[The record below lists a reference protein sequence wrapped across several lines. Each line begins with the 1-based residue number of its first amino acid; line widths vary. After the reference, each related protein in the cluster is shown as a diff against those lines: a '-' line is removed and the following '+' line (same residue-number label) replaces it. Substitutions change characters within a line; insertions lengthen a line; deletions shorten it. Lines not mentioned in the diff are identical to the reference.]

1 MTTTA
6 SHGPNGA
13 TAPATSALGSSAQT
27 AAAPSARPEAPAQ
40 SARPR
45 KHSADRGP
53 LPALPSPAAIA
64 LARAS
69 RRELERAMQRGST
82 PDIETLLGWEFRGIN
97 TTPPGSP
104 PIARLA
110 GIQKFV
116 KGMFRAADGRA
127 MGYNCPVV
135 QNVLDGRWH
144 TRPSDESP
152 KRFGFYELTPVDP
165 TSRDNHYLHALLI
178 DYGKGGNP
186 AWDITGGLRDY
197 LVQVDADNPDLFLGK
212 AYAAIGPARLPLGFF
227 VLERFRR
234 GPAHVDPP
242 ARR

>member
-1 MTTTA
+1 MIRA
-6 SHGPNGA
+6 
-13 TAPATSALGSSAQT
+13 
-27 AAAPSARPEAPAQ
+27 AAAPRERALLQ
-40 SARPR
+40 
-45 KHSADRGP
+45 
-53 LPALPSPAAIA
+53 LPSAEAMG

-69 RRELERAMQRGST
+69 RPELERAMQRGAT
-82 PDIETLLGWEFRGIN
+82 PDVEALLGWEFRGIN

-127 MGYNCPVV
+127 MGYNSPCV
-135 QNVLDGRWH
+135 QNALDGRWH
-144 TRPSDESP
+144 TRPSDEAP

-165 TSRDNHYLHALLI
+165 TGRDNHYLHALLI

-197 LVQVDADNPDLFLGK
+197 LVQVDEHNPDLFLGK
-212 AYAAIGPARLPLGFF
+212 AYAAIGPARLPLGCF

-234 GPAHVDPP
+234 GPSSVDAP
-242 ARR
+242 AL